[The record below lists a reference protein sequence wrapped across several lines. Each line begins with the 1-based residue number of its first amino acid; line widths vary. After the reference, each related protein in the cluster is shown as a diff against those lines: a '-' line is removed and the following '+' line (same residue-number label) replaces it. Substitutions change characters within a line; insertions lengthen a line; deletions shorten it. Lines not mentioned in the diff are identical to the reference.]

1 MCPDPGPATA
11 TIGIKDGRGGLGWH
25 YTHNHEGR
33 HRAPEGA
40 FYQEKALVGTFV
52 SSSSPHRSPTQVLI
66 TLCAAVAAVSAAP
79 RYLVIP
85 IEDVDM
91 SVFSGQTLPVYRVPG
106 LARTA
111 RMAQEEDSYQSAPA
125 PYDSQVSGADRHA
138 SDD

>member
-1 MCPDPGPATA
+1 MGT
-11 TIGIKDGRGGLGWH
+11 
-25 YTHNHEGR
+25 THTTM
-33 HRAPEGA
+33 
-40 FYQEKALVGTFV
+40 K
-52 SSSSPHRSPTQVLI
+52 VLI

-91 SVFSGQTLPVYRVPG
+91 SMFSGQTLPVYRVPG

-125 PYDSQVSGADRHA
+125 PYDSQGSSSDAYAAPHAGPDHVDYGAYTGGYGAFGWYTDHPVLL
-138 SDD
+138 

>member
-1 MCPDPGPATA
+1 M
-11 TIGIKDGRGGLGWH
+11 K
-25 YTHNHEGR
+25 
-33 HRAPEGA
+33 
-40 FYQEKALVGTFV
+40 VGTA
-52 SSSSPHRSPTQVLI
+52 SHSRGQPSPLSTQVLI

-91 SVFSGQTLPVYRVPG
+91 SMFSGQTLPVYRVPG

-125 PYDSQVSGADRHA
+125 PYDSQVSGADRNA
-138 SDD
+138 MQAMIDSAWNREYIICERCLKL

>member
-1 MCPDPGPATA
+1 M
-11 TIGIKDGRGGLGWH
+11 
-25 YTHNHEGR
+25 
-33 HRAPEGA
+33 
-40 FYQEKALVGTFV
+40 
-52 SSSSPHRSPTQVLI
+52 
-66 TLCAAVAAVSAAP
+66 AAVSAAP

-91 SVFSGQTLPVYRVPG
+91 SMFSGHTLPVYRVPG

-138 SDD
+138 MQAMIDSAWNREYIICERCLKL

>member
-1 MCPDPGPATA
+1 MSTLSNKKAKNSYEEA
-11 TIGIKDGRGGLGWH
+11 
-25 YTHNHEGR
+25 E
-33 HRAPEGA
+33 AAAGA
-40 FYQEKALVGTFV
+40 ELRDK
-52 SSSSPHRSPTQVLI
+52 
-66 TLCAAVAAVSAAP
+66 AAVSAAP

-138 SDD
+138 SND

>member
-1 MCPDPGPATA
+1 MGT
-11 TIGIKDGRGGLGWH
+11 
-25 YTHNHEGR
+25 THTTM
-33 HRAPEGA
+33 
-40 FYQEKALVGTFV
+40 K
-52 SSSSPHRSPTQVLI
+52 VLI

-125 PYDSQVSGADRHA
+125 PYDSQGSS
-138 SDD
+138 SDSLPLTAGTVCFACRYTISSLSTSSV

>member
-1 MCPDPGPATA
+1 M
-11 TIGIKDGRGGLGWH
+11 K
-25 YTHNHEGR
+25 
-33 HRAPEGA
+33 
-40 FYQEKALVGTFV
+40 VGTA
-52 SSSSPHRSPTQVLI
+52 SHSRGQPSPLSTQVLI

-91 SVFSGQTLPVYRVPG
+91 SMFSGQTLPVYRVPG

-125 PYDSQVSGADRHA
+125 PYDSQVSGADRRA